1 MKFPT
6 AIGAIVGG
14 ACKRVLWLMDQRN
27 SGLSRDFVDP
37 GLRSRIFALDGS
49 PAFLGLPAGQSARDL
64 GAGSGLLWPQRR
76 RRHRHRRG
84 MGRRD
89 RWDCR
94 CRHCPEDLQPARL
107 DTDACAV
114 PDAEVEI
121 DRRTGKVWARKFT
134 VAHDCGL
141 IINPDG
147 LRRSG
152 VRLRGASMTPQ
163 RPEPALASARR
174 RGMGLGEAR
183 PYP

>member
-1 MKFPT
+1 MHGIWVPGPGSYGRNDAGDT
-6 AIGAIVGG
+6 GIDAAWVVETDGTVVAGIVP
-14 ACKRVLWLMDQRN
+14 KT
-27 SGLSRDFVDP
+27 F
-37 GLRSRIFALDGS
+37 S
-49 PAFLGLPAGQSARDL
+49 PQ
-64 GAGSGLLWPQRR
+64 
-76 RRHRHRRG
+76 
-84 MGRRD
+84 
-89 RWDCR
+89 
-94 CRHCPEDLQPARL
+94 EL